1 MNMPRWVRRF
11 LFFLRSIVHPLL
23 RVIRSVLGWD
33 GSWWVAGIIAVL
45 LIGVLLSWR
54 FWDELGDDRE
64 SLSTTI
70 RNVGLVIG
78 GIIAILLAVWRSTV
92 AERQADTAQQSLLN
106 ERYERGAEMLGSDV
120 LSARLGG
127 IYSLQRLASEY
138 PHKYHI
144 QVMQLFCAFVRNPTR
159 QAPSQV
165 EQQGNEEERTPQLR
179 EDVQAVIAALGGRGE
194 LGIAMERREKLVLDL
209 HGADLSFAR
218 LSGASLAGADL
229 SHANLRQASFFDT
242 TPSGP
247 DLSTPI
253 PSGPNQPPA
262 RIGIPGSFI
271 PWDFS
276 GVEGRRAN
284 LSGSVLNGANLS
296 DAFLLGTDLSGAQI
310 VGAILSNSQLIRA
323 NLRLAVLLSADLSG
337 AFLLSADLSGVQL
350 AHANLAGTQLPSAKL
365 YGANLFMTELQ
376 EADLSDALFSDVE
389 GEFIATGLTQKQ
401 LDQAKANPNSPPNLT
416 GIVDYSTG
424 EPLIWRGS
432 ACGPVE

>member
-1 MNMPRWVRRF
+1 MPRWLR
-11 LFFLRSIVHPLL
+11 LCLLFLRSIMQPLL
-23 RVIRSVLGWD
+23 RLARGIVSWD
-33 GSWWVAGIIAVL
+33 SFWWVAGIVII
-45 LIGVLLSWR
+45 LILGGLLSLR
-54 FWDELGDDRE
+54 FWDELGNDNE

-70 RNVGLVIG
+70 RNVGLLVG
-78 GIIAILLAVWRSTV
+78 GVAAALLAVWRSVV

-127 IYSLQRLASEY
+127 IYSLQRLASEH
-138 PHKYHI
+138 PLKYHI

-165 EQQGNEEERTPQLR
+165 EQQCNEEGRNPQLR
-179 EDVQAVIAALGGRGE
+179 EDVQAVIAAVGGRGE
-194 LGIAMERREKLVLDL
+194 LGIAIERREKLVLDL
-209 HGADLSFAR
+209 HGADLSFGR
-218 LSGASLAGADL
+218 LSGANLAGADL
-229 SHANLRQASFFDT
+229 SHANLRQTSFFDT

-253 PSGPNQPPA
+253 SSGPNQPPA

-271 PWDFS
+271 PLDFS

-296 DAFLLGTDLSGAQI
+296 DAFLLGTDLSGAQL
-310 VGAILSNSQLIRA
+310 VRAILSNSQLIRA

-337 AFLLSADLSGVQL
+337 AFLLGADLSGVQL
-350 AHANLAGTQLPSAKL
+350 AHANLAGSQLPSAKL
-365 YGANLFMTELQ
+365 YGANLFMTELE
-376 EADLSDALFSDVE
+376 EADLSDALFFDVE

-401 LDQAKANPNSPPNLT
+401 IDQAKANPNSPPSLT

-432 ACGPVE
+432 ACDPVK

>member
-1 MNMPRWVRRF
+1 MPRWLRRC
-11 LFFLRSIVHPLL
+11 LLFLRSIMQPLL
-23 RVIRSVLGWD
+23 RLARGIVSWD
-33 GSWWVAGIIAVL
+33 SFWWVAGIVII
-45 LIGVLLSWR
+45 LILGGLLSWG
-54 FWDELGDDRE
+54 FWDELGNDNE

-70 RNVGLVIG
+70 RNVGLLVG
-78 GIIAILLAVWRSTV
+78 GVAAALLAVWRSVV

-106 ERYERGAEMLGSDV
+106 ERYGRGAEMLGSDV

-127 IYSLQRLASEY
+127 IYSLQRLASEH

-144 QVMQLFCAFVRNPTR
+144 QIMQLFCAFVRNPTR

-165 EQQGNEEERTPQLR
+165 EQQGNGEGRTPQLR
-179 EDVQAVIAALGGRGE
+179 EDVQAVIAAVGGRGE
-194 LGIAMERREKLVLDL
+194 LGIAIERREKLVLDL

-218 LSGASLAGADL
+218 LSGPNLAGADL
-229 SHANLRQASFFDT
+229 SHANLRQTNFFNT

-271 PWDFS
+271 PYDFS
-276 GVEGRRAN
+276 GVETRLAN
-284 LSGSVLNGANLS
+284 LSGSVLNY
-296 DAFLLGTDLSGAQI
+296 
-310 VGAILSNSQLIRA
+310 
-323 NLRLAVLLSADLSG
+323 ADLSG
-337 AFLLSADLSGVQL
+337 AFLTGADLSGAQLMNANLSNSQLDRANLLQAVLLGADLSGVFLLDADLSGAQL

-376 EADLSDALFSDVE
+376 EADLSDALFSDAE
-389 GEFIATGLTQKQ
+389 GELIATGLTQKQ
-401 LDQAKANPNSPPNLT
+401 IDQARANPNSPPNLT
-416 GIVDYSTG
+416 GTVDYSTG

-432 ACGPVE
+432 ACDPVE